1 MRLAALLVALSLLI
15 IVAEPAVMTKDRDY
29 PENPAP
35 PAEEYSVPE
44 EPQPVSEI
52 NEISEEQRPL
62 PGDQGISEKYPAVS
76 KEYAMPDVQMPA
88 SRTQGL
94 SEEYAMPVELGSVSK
109 DQGIFEE
116 FKILSPEYTVSE
128 ENAATEEPLSSF
140 GSVPKSQG
148 LPLTTER
155 AQSSD
160 FPSALVGTIL
170 FALVFFLPA
179 LLVVTLV
186 VCAAALLIFLS
197 PPGILFSL
205 ILGLFFA
212 IPGAL
217 ILGPL
222 FFITIFIIALV
233 SGIGVVASPL
243 FISLLLG
250 AGVFLCSSSLIS
262 VLSCALSECF
272 ALCCGGNVVSL
283 CASLIFQFVH
293 TAIGWTSFS
302 GGGFGPGMLLYLII
316 NMPLALLITCI
327 SAVCSAIP
335 VIGWLSNAIFRL
347 CCFSC
352 SEVEVWCLSLCFDIC
367 WFEVMPAISIVSS
380 LGGISTIVGII
391 GIFTTAIQQGLN
403 MILGCGWILCNDCL
417 ILPIESCAICIGS
430 QCAQFCAPI
439 LGWIAQ
445 CFPVAP
451 VVSVVIGL
459 FSGLALALVS
469 VFLGFICSPIF
480 GCIIGPFALALIGG
494 IAGCVIGLFA
504 GPFIPILLVLI
515 LMASGVV
522 IVIATW
528 IVLAAYL
535 AEATGNSGAFL
546 SVVRRAVSTL
556 TALGRFVLELGRS
569 LTSFMR
575 GILVP
580 VISFVDGCLGTCR
593 YYDDMANL
601 LFVLCYTV
609 LATCASTGLLSC
621 CVGPSVACP
630 CILCNF
636 CVQVLWDFIYHVT
649 GFLRSI
655 TSSALVLLKTGDLG
669 VMSLIYQNVHV
680 WLDCFITSFGHCTD
694 LVSIL
699 VNIWGVI
706 SSQIGAV
713 MALVSECAS
722 LCSSIDFIGGTP
734 ELMISLCEDLP
745 MRFCTILQN
754 CAFLFLTLSGFIISA
769 LSRIRDRFPAPG
781 EAL

>member
-1 MRLAALLVALSLLI
+1 MRLAVVLMALSLLI

-29 PENPAP
+29 PENPTP

-44 EPQPVSEI
+44 ESQPVSEI

-62 PGDQGISEKYPAVS
+62 PGDQGISEKYPAIS
-76 KEYAMPDVQMPA
+76 KEYAMPEAQMPA
-88 SRTQGL
+88 SSAQVI
-94 SEEYAMPVELGSVSK
+94 SEEFQSLSR
-109 DQGIFEE
+109 E
-116 FKILSPEYTVSE
+116 FPVSE
-128 ENAATEEPLSSF
+128 ENAVPEDPLPLS
-140 GSVPKSQG
+140 GPAPEA
-148 LPLTTER
+148 LPLTAQR
-155 AQSSD
+155 AQSSV
-160 FPSALVGTIL
+160 PSALVATVL

-179 LLVVTLV
+179 LLIATLFI
-186 VCAAALLIFLS
+186 CTAALLIFLS
-197 PPGILFSL
+197 PVGILASL
-205 ILGLFFA
+205 MAACPFA
-212 IPGAL
+212 ICGAPISG
-217 ILGPL
+217 ILSS
-222 FFITIFIIALV
+222 IAIFIIALV

-243 FISLLLG
+243 FTALLFG
-250 AGVFLCSSSLIS
+250 VGVFLCSSSAIS

-293 TAIGWTSFS
+293 TALTWTSFS
-302 GGGFGPGMLLYLII
+302 GGGFGPGMVCYMCCA
-316 NMPLALLITCI
+316 MPFMFVFTTI
-327 SAVCSAIP
+327 SSVCSACP
-335 VIGWLSNAIFRL
+335 FFGWLLNASFRL
-347 CCFSC
+347 FAFSC
-352 SEVEVWCLSLCFDIC
+352 SELEVWCLSFCYDVC
-367 WFEVMPAISIVSS
+367 WFECLPIISIISS
-380 LGGISTIVGII
+380 FGGGSTWVGILGIITTGISSI
-391 GIFTTAIQQGLN
+391 LD
-403 MILGCGWILCNDCL
+403 MITGCGWICCSDCL
-417 ILPIESCAICIGS
+417 ILPAASCTICLS
-430 QCAQFCAPI
+430 SLCAQFCAPI
-439 LGWIAQ
+439 LGWVAQ
-445 CFPVAP
+445 CVAVAP
-451 VVSVVIGL
+451 SVSAVIGL
-459 FSGLALALVS
+459 FSGLVLGLVA
-469 VFLGFICSPIF
+469 VFFGFVASPILGWF
-480 GCIIGPFALALIGG
+480 IGPLALALIGG
-494 IAGCVIGLFA
+494 IAGCAIGPLA
-504 GPFIPILLVLI
+504 GPFIPILAVLF
-515 LMASGVV
+515 LMSSGIV

-528 IVLAAYL
+528 LVLAAYL
-535 AEATGNSGAFL
+535 AEATGTSGAFL
-546 SVVRRAVSTL
+546 SVVRRAGIAL
-556 TALGRFVLELGRS
+556 TALGRFILELGRS
-569 LTSFMR
+569 LLSFMR